1 MSFEKKLVI
10 LTGKTGRGTALLE
23 RNGMGTFV
31 TLNAFALPD
40 LTAGEYALG
49 VKTGTDVFRREIGSL
64 GRIKSRFA
72 LPDGEYAAAHLV
84 VFRTF
89 DEEVVLY
96 GTSSG
101 RKMWEGNLM
110 DGLRRNKVEAK
121 TTDTGT
127 NVAPTQEFHYSERKI
142 EDYFLRIDPSS
153 RYYDGALAEVNYFDY
168 TPQEPTADTDVLYYD
183 IPPTPGEM
191 ERMYLRNRFGGGV
204 AVSQPQANEEIASSV
219 AAVVADAQP
228 QARGERKEKQ
238 DAQKTADEPIR
249 IKSAS
254 EYSVEQAVAAVKTEA
269 GFYASVKAQL
279 DKLFADGE
287 RFAPL
292 ERALPGT
299 KWVRVNYDDSG
310 RYYVV
315 GLIGNVPEYIA
326 YGVPGVYGETP
337 AAFEGADFVPL
348 DSQNPAGE
356 GFWVLF
362 QSAETGKEIAKN
374 P

>member
-204 AVSQPQANEEIASSV
+204 AVSQPQANEESAPSLAAAAADAV
-219 AAVVADAQP
+219 EAVVNDATAGGAAKAAA
-228 QARGERKEKQ
+228 QAGAAGTAESAPAKGPAAKAPRTKAAGAATAAKAPKAPAATGGAEQERGEKQ
-238 DAQKTADEPIR
+238 
-249 IKSAS
+249 
-254 EYSVEQAVAAVKTEA
+254 
-269 GFYASVKAQL
+269 
-279 DKLFADGE
+279 
-287 RFAPL
+287 
-292 ERALPGT
+292 
-299 KWVRVNYDDSG
+299 
-310 RYYVV
+310 
-315 GLIGNVPEYIA
+315 
-326 YGVPGVYGETP
+326 
-337 AAFEGADFVPL
+337 
-348 DSQNPAGE
+348 
-356 GFWVLF
+356 
-362 QSAETGKEIAKN
+362 
-374 P
+374 